1 MENVYSWSKWEMK
14 TPANCKTSSGI
25 RQGGGLLAF
34 GPRHILPHDREAISQ
49 GRVGKA
55 TLAAGRKPSPRG
67 GRFWQGAGAPP
78 RDTSHIKASWLV
90 RAGSWIH
97 LNSLTPTHPNICVLG
112 VVLGSGSE
120 SSPGTHPSISTPLPL
135 HRRRCPG
142 FARAQFRVHQKEFAF
157 GERPRLTFIRIL
169 SFPQCW
175 GPRREK
181 LMGEGAWKIQLR
193 KLLARNKVFF
203 RRNT

>member
-49 GRVGKA
+49 GRAGKA

-90 RAGSWIH
+90 RAGS
-97 LNSLTPTHPNICVLG
+97 
-112 VVLGSGSE
+112 
-120 SSPGTHPSISTPLPL
+120 
-135 HRRRCPG
+135 
-142 FARAQFRVHQKEFAF
+142 
-157 GERPRLTFIRIL
+157 
-169 SFPQCW
+169 
-175 GPRREK
+175 
-181 LMGEGAWKIQLR
+181 
-193 KLLARNKVFF
+193 
-203 RRNT
+203 